1 MRLKSCVRGSLSARS
16 WRQTCSSLAFL
27 TICRLLTMMWQRI
40 WDRNRL
46 MKLYRNRLE
55 YRAGGTWWALK
66 AGIAARAVASTEA
79 SASVKE

>member
-1 MRLKSCVRGSLSARS
+1 
-16 WRQTCSSLAFL
+16 
-27 TICRLLTMMWQRI
+27 MMWQRI